1 MPNLRKKLPSA
12 NALFVFEAAAR
23 CGNFTRAAQE
33 LYVSQPAVSRMLA
46 RMEDHLGVQLFER
59 ARGGI
64 ELTENGR
71 ILYGKI
77 SEGFNGIEG
86 AIREIEARSTGVES
100 VTLSVSTAFT
110 THWLMPRMNRLNK
123 AFPSVDLRFQLIS
136 GRIGGPLIDVDLG
149 MRFVTQDEIDENSVL
164 VMPELLLPVCNQ
176 RYHDQRL
183 INSAGEHED
192 TVIVMDDEERGWH
205 DRFAAFAGHRRRAAH
220 MLSFNDY
227 AIVVQAALLGQGV
240 ALGWLNVVSHWIAQ
254 GTDCNAPPLLSGFA
268 AQPATAADREIGAR
282 LDHRRDTLGHAHGRD
297 RISRSWRAQC
307 AQKRGAGAELTRA
320 LCSCVVALPRA
331 RFRNAVGV
339 MPQNCLKCRARWLW
353 SKKPTSAATMEP
365 GTPAS
370 SSICARSI
378 RKPHRYR

>member
-100 VTLSVSTAFT
+100 VTLSVSTGFT

-254 GTDCNAPPLLSGFA
+254 GALM
-268 AQPATAADREIGAR
+268 PAEQELIAT
-282 LDHRRDTLGHAHGRD
+282 HRRCCLVSPPNRPLRPIVKSVRDWIIEETRSDMRTVETAYPGLG
-297 RISRSWRAQC
+297 
-307 AQKRGAGAELTRA
+307 
-320 LCSCVVALPRA
+320 V
-331 RFRNAVGV
+331 RNA
-339 MPQNCLKCRARWLW
+339 LK
-353 SKKPTSAATMEP
+353 SA
-365 GTPAS
+365 GLVLN
-370 SSICARSI
+370 
-378 RKPHRYR
+378 